1 MKKCPNGHEVS
12 GDVKFCPQCGAE
24 MLEDVAE
31 DVRFCKKCGN
41 ERKGVEKFCSHC
53 GHPFYGNIEAMV
65 GNQDSQEE
73 IQTSSLKKWLVS
85 LLIIIPLLLI
95 GGYFVNNHIQEKKR
109 IEKEQI
115 EKKQIEEKERA
126 AAEEAERKRIEE
138 ENKPANRLYKIAKQ
152 GNIVWGYK
160 FKASDTGFDTEM
172 DDFTIAF
179 FLYPLSKTTGN
190 LSCVII
196 RESSRSSGVYTYQK
210 LVSVYSIS
218 DDILRATLDGVNCK
232 GKWLYDGDNIAFQ
245 IVNDGDKVKLIEID
259 NLQKATFQQMEPV
272 TENGMRFKDRPA

>member
-1 MKKCPNGHEVS
+1 MRKCPNGHEVS

-73 IQTSSLKKWLVS
+73 IRTTSSLNKWLVS
-85 LLIIIPLLLI
+85 FLIIIPLLLI
-95 GGYFVNNHIQEKKR
+95 SGYFVNNHIQEKKR
-109 IEKEQI
+109 IETERIKED
-115 EKKQIEEKERA
+115 ERA
-126 AAEEAERKRIEE
+126 AEEERKRIEE
-138 ENKPANRLYKIAKQ
+138 ENMPANRLYEIAKQ
-152 GNIVWGYK
+152 GNLVWGYK
-160 FKASDTGFDTEM
+160 FKAYNTGFDTKK
-172 DDFTIAF
+172 DDFTLAF

-196 RESSRSSGVYTYQK
+196 GESSKSPGVYNYQK

-218 DDILRATLDGVNCK
+218 DDILQATLHGVNCR
-232 GKWLYDGDNIAFQ
+232 GKWYYDGNTIAFQ
-245 IVNDGDKVKLIEID
+245 IVNDGDKVKLVEID
-259 NLQKATFQQMEPV
+259 NLQKVTFQQMEPF
-272 TENGMRFKDRPA
+272 TENGMRIKDRPE

>member
-1 MKKCPNGHEVS
+1 MKRCPNGHEVS

-65 GNQDSQEE
+65 GIQDSQEE
-73 IQTSSLKKWLVS
+73 IRTTSSLNKWLVS
-85 LLIIIPLLLI
+85 FLIIIPLLLI
-95 GGYFVNNHIQEKKR
+95 SGYFVNNHIQEKKR
-109 IEKEQI
+109 IETERIKED
-115 EKKQIEEKERA
+115 ERA
-126 AAEEAERKRIEE
+126 AEEERKRIEE
-138 ENKPANRLYKIAKQ
+138 ENMPANRLYKIAKQ
-152 GNIVWGYK
+152 GNIVWGYN
-160 FKASDTGFDTEM
+160 FKASDTSFDTEK
-172 DDFTIAF
+172 DDCTIAF

-218 DDILRATLDGVNCK
+218 DDILRATLDGVNCR
-232 GKWLYDGDNIAFQ
+232 GKWFYDGDNIALQ

-272 TENGMRFKDRPA
+272 TENGMRIKDRPA